1 MGTLTGSIIG
11 NWVSNAFYGI
21 LLTIDYVIY
30 LAINICYQLFEVVSK
45 VEVFSTE
52 NVGVISRRI
61 YTIIGIVM
69 LFVFAYNIIIMV
81 GKGTITMRET
91 RILEFKETITNTFL
105 KTVSAFSNYNGGTI
119 LFGVDDNGN
128 VKGLPDVKQ
137 ACLDIENKIND
148 SISPQPNY
156 TLEIQNNDQTIKLTV
171 KSGLQKP
178 YLYKSKAYKRNDTAT
193 IEVDTLEFSRLV
205 LDGKNISFEELPCKD
220 QELSF
225 KILQCKLKEN
235 IYIETFNQD
244 TLKTLN
250 LYDNINGYNNAAGL
264 LADKNHF
271 SGIDIV
277 KFGENISIIQKRVTF
292 EHISVLEIY
301 EKALAVFRDY
311 YQYEVI
317 QGADRKMVE
326 KIPEAAFR
334 EAIAN
339 ALIHR
344 VWDINSHIRVSMFD
358 DRIEVV
364 SPGGLPAGI
373 TAEEYLSGKLSILR
387 NRNLANVFY
396 RLGLVEI
403 FGTGITRIKQLYAE
417 SLIKPEFEVSE
428 NAIKIVLPIFET
440 NVNLTED
447 EKVIYKFLSKT
458 MLKPISEI
466 APYVPFGKSKTTQL
480 LKAMEKKGVIAV
492 EGKGRGTKYIIK

>member
-1 MGTLTGSIIG
+1 M
-11 NWVSNAFYGI
+11 
-21 LLTIDYVIY
+21 
-30 LAINICYQLFEVVSK
+30 Q
-45 VEVFSTE
+45 
-52 NVGVISRRI
+52 
-61 YTIIGIVM
+61 
-69 LFVFAYNIIIMV
+69 
-81 GKGTITMRET
+81 ET
-91 RILEFKETITNTFL
+91 RTIEFKETITNTFL
-105 KTVSAFSNYNGGTI
+105 KTVSAFSNYNGGKI
-119 LFGVDDNGN
+119 FFGIDDSGK
-128 VKGLPDVKQ
+128 VKGLADVKQ

-148 SISPQPNY
+148 SISPQPDY
-156 TLEIQNNDQTIKLTV
+156 TLEAQKDHTIILSV
-171 KSGLQKP
+171 KSGAYKP

-193 IEVDTLEFSRLV
+193 IEVDTLEFSRLI
-205 LDGKNISFEELPCKD
+205 LEGKNIRFEELTCKD
-220 QELSF
+220 QALSF
-225 KILQCKLKEN
+225 EVLHCKLKEM
-235 IYIETFNQD
+235 IQLETFNQD

-250 LYDNINGYNNAAGL
+250 LYDNINGYNNTAGL

-344 VWDINSHIRVSMFD
+344 VWDVDSHIRVSMFD

-417 SLIKPEFEVSE
+417 SLIKPELSE

>member
-1 MGTLTGSIIG
+1 M
-11 NWVSNAFYGI
+11 
-21 LLTIDYVIY
+21 IDF
-30 LAINICYQLFEVVSK
+30 LR
-45 VEVFSTE
+45 
-52 NVGVISRRI
+52 IS
-61 YTIIGIVM
+61 
-69 LFVFAYNIIIMV
+69 AYNITIKV
-81 GKGTITMRET
+81 GKESIIMRET

-119 LFGVDDNGN
+119 LFGVDDDGN
-128 VKGLPDVKQ
+128 VKGLSDVKQ

-156 TLEIQNNDQTIKLTV
+156 TLEIQNDDQTIKLTV
-171 KSGLQKP
+171 KGGLQKP
-178 YLYKSKAYKRNDTAT
+178 YLYKAKAYKRNDTAT

-205 LDGKNISFEELPCKD
+205 LEGKNISFEELPCKD
-220 QELSF
+220 QKLSF
-225 KILQCKLKEN
+225 EILHRKLKEN
-235 IYIETFNQD
+235 IQIETFNLD

-250 LYDNINGYNNAAGL
+250 LYDNVKGFNNAAGL

-271 SGIDIV
+271 PGIDIV
-277 KFGENISIIQKRVTF
+277 KFGENISIIQKRETF
-292 EHISVLEIY
+292 ENISVLDAY
-301 EKALAVFRDY
+301 EKALTVFRDY

-317 QGADRKMVE
+317 KGVERKIIE
-326 KIPEAAFR
+326 KIPEAVFR

-344 VWDINSHIRVSMFD
+344 VWDIDSYIRVSLFD
-358 DRIEVV
+358 DRIEIV
-364 SPGGLPAGI
+364 SPGGLPVGI
-373 TAEEYLSGKLSILR
+373 TAEEYLSGKLSVLR

-396 RLGLVEI
+396 RLRFVEI
-403 FGTGITRIKQLYAE
+403 FGTGIIRIKQLYAE
-417 SLIKPEFEVSE
+417 SLRKPDFEVSE

-480 LKAMEKKGVIAV
+480 LKTMGEKGVVAV

>member
-1 MGTLTGSIIG
+1 
-11 NWVSNAFYGI
+11 
-21 LLTIDYVIY
+21 
-30 LAINICYQLFEVVSK
+30 
-45 VEVFSTE
+45 
-52 NVGVISRRI
+52 
-61 YTIIGIVM
+61 
-69 LFVFAYNIIIMV
+69 
-81 GKGTITMRET
+81 MRET
-91 RILEFKETITNTFL
+91 RTTEFKETITNTFL
-105 KTVSAFSNYNGGTI
+105 KTVSAFSNHDGGVI
-119 LFGVDDNGN
+119 YFGLDDDGN
-128 VKGLPDVKQ
+128 VKGLPNVKQ

-156 TLEIQNNDQTIKLTV
+156 TLEIQNNNQTIKLTV
-171 KSGLQKP
+171 KSGAQKP

-193 IEVDTLEFSRLV
+193 IEVDTLEFSRLI
-205 LDGKNISFEELPCKD
+205 LDGKNTRFEELPCKE

-225 KILQCKLKEN
+225 EVLHHKLKDS
-235 IYIETFNQD
+235 IQIETFNQD

-250 LYDNINGYNNAAGL
+250 LYDNVNGYNNAAGL

-271 SGIDIV
+271 PGIDIV
-277 KFGENISIIQKRVTF
+277 KFGENISVIQKRSTF
-292 EHISVLEIY
+292 ENISVLDAY
-301 EKALAVFRDY
+301 EKSIEVFRDY

-317 QGADRKMVE
+317 QGADRKKIE

-344 VWDINSHIRVSMFD
+344 VWDVESQIRVLMFD

-364 SPGGLPAGI
+364 SPGGLPSGI
-373 TAEEYLSGKLSILR
+373 TEEEYLSGKLSVLR

-396 RLGLVEI
+396 RLGFVEI
-403 FGTGITRIKQLYAE
+403 FGTGITRIKQLYE
-417 SLIKPEFEVSE
+417 DGLIKPDFEVTE
-428 NAIKIVLPIFET
+428 NTIKIVLPIFEK
-440 NVNLTED
+440 NLNLTED
-447 EKVIYKFLSKT
+447 ERTIYKILSKT

-480 LKAMEKKGVIAV
+480 LKDMGRKGIVTV

>member
-1 MGTLTGSIIG
+1 
-11 NWVSNAFYGI
+11 
-21 LLTIDYVIY
+21 
-30 LAINICYQLFEVVSK
+30 
-45 VEVFSTE
+45 
-52 NVGVISRRI
+52 
-61 YTIIGIVM
+61 
-69 LFVFAYNIIIMV
+69 
-81 GKGTITMRET
+81 MRET

-105 KTVSAFSNYNGGTI
+105 KTVSAFSNYDGGTI
-119 LFGVDDNGN
+119 LFGVDDDGN

-156 TLEIQNNDQTIKLTV
+156 TLEIQNHDQTIKLTV

-193 IEVDTLEFSRLV
+193 IEVDTLEFSRLI
-205 LDGKNISFEELPCKD
+205 LDGKNIRFEELPCKD

-225 KILQCKLKEN
+225 KVLRRKLKES
-235 IYIETFNQD
+235 IQIETFNQD

-250 LYDNINGYNNAAGL
+250 LYDNVNGFSNAAGL

-271 SGIDIV
+271 PGIDLV
-277 KFGENISIIQKRVTF
+277 KFGENISVIQRRATF
-292 EHISVLEIY
+292 ENISVLDEY
-301 EKALAVFRDY
+301 EKTTAVFRDY

-317 QGADRKMVE
+317 QGADRKRVE

-334 EAIAN
+334 EAVAN

-344 VWDINSHIRVSMFD
+344 AWDVDSQIRVSMFD
-358 DRIEVV
+358 DRIEIV
-364 SPGGLPAGI
+364 SPGGLPSGI
-373 TAEEYLSGKLSILR
+373 TAEEYLSGRLSVLR

-396 RLGLVEI
+396 RLGFVEI
-403 FGTGITRIKQLYAE
+403 FGTGITRIKQLYEE

-428 NAIKIVLPIFET
+428 NAIKIMLPVFES

-447 EKVIYKFLSKT
+447 EKVIYTLLSKT

-466 APYVPFGKSKTTQL
+466 APYAPFGKSKTTKL
-480 LKAMEKKGVIAV
+480 LKDMGEKGVITV
-492 EGKGRGTKYIIK
+492 EGKGRGTKYIINWK

>member
-1 MGTLTGSIIG
+1 
-11 NWVSNAFYGI
+11 
-21 LLTIDYVIY
+21 
-30 LAINICYQLFEVVSK
+30 
-45 VEVFSTE
+45 
-52 NVGVISRRI
+52 
-61 YTIIGIVM
+61 
-69 LFVFAYNIIIMV
+69 
-81 GKGTITMRET
+81 MRET
-91 RILEFKETITNTFL
+91 RGLEFKETITNTFL
-105 KTVSAFSNYNGGTI
+105 KTVSAFSNYGGGTI
-119 LFGVDDNGN
+119 LFGVDDDGT

-156 TLEIQNNDQTIKLTV
+156 TLEIQNHDQTIKLTV

-193 IEVDTLEFSRLV
+193 IEVDTLEFSRLI
-205 LDGKNISFEELPCKD
+205 LDGKNIRFEELPCKD

-225 KILQCKLKEN
+225 KVLRRKLKES
-235 IYIETFNQD
+235 IQIETFNQD

-250 LYDNINGYNNAAGL
+250 LYDNVNGFSNAAGL

-271 SGIDIV
+271 PGIDLV
-277 KFGENISIIQKRVTF
+277 KFGENISVIQRRATF
-292 EHISVLEIY
+292 ENISVLDEY
-301 EKALAVFRDY
+301 EKTTAVFRDY

-317 QGADRKMVE
+317 QGADRKRVE

-334 EAIAN
+334 EAVAN

-344 VWDINSHIRVSMFD
+344 AWDVDSQIRVSMFD
-358 DRIEVV
+358 DRIEIV
-364 SPGGLPAGI
+364 SPGGLPSGI
-373 TAEEYLSGKLSILR
+373 TAEEYLSGRLSVLR

-396 RLGLVEI
+396 RLGFVEI
-403 FGTGITRIKQLYAE
+403 FGTGITRIKQLYEE

-428 NAIKIVLPIFET
+428 NAIKIMLPVFES

-447 EKVIYKFLSKT
+447 EKAIYTLLSKT

-466 APYVPFGKSKTTQL
+466 APYAPFGKSKTTKL
-480 LKAMEKKGVIAV
+480 LKDMGEKGVITV
-492 EGKGRGTKYIIK
+492 EGKGRGTKYIINWK

>member
-1 MGTLTGSIIG
+1 
-11 NWVSNAFYGI
+11 
-21 LLTIDYVIY
+21 
-30 LAINICYQLFEVVSK
+30 
-45 VEVFSTE
+45 
-52 NVGVISRRI
+52 
-61 YTIIGIVM
+61 
-69 LFVFAYNIIIMV
+69 
-81 GKGTITMRET
+81 MRET

-105 KTVSAFSNYNGGTI
+105 KTVSAFSNYDGGEI
-119 LFGVDDNGN
+119 LFGVDDDGN
-128 VKGLPDVKQ
+128 IKGLSDVKQ

-156 TLEIQNNDQTIKLTV
+156 TLEIQNNEQTIKLSV

-205 LDGKNISFEELPCKD
+205 LEGKNIRFEELPCKD

-225 KILQCKLKEN
+225 EILQSNLKEK
-235 IYIETFNQD
+235 IQIETFNKD

-250 LYDNINGYNNAAGL
+250 LYDDVNGFNNAAGL

-271 SGIDIV
+271 PGIDIV
-277 KFGENISIIQKRVTF
+277 KFGENISIIQKRITF
-292 EHISVLEIY
+292 ENTSVLGIY
-301 EKALAVFRDY
+301 EKALSVFRDY

-326 KIPEAAFR
+326 TIPEAAFR

-344 VWDINSHIRVSMFD
+344 VWDVDLQIRVSMFD

-364 SPGGLPAGI
+364 SPGGLPSGI
-373 TAEEYLSGKLSILR
+373 TEDEYLSGKLSILR

-396 RLGLVEI
+396 RLGFVEI
-403 FGTGITRIKQLYAE
+403 FGTGITRIKQIYSEALT
-417 SLIKPEFEVSE
+417 KPGFEVSE
-428 NAIKIVLPIFET
+428 NAIKIILPIYEEST
-440 NVNLTED
+440 NLTED
-447 EKVIYKFLSKT
+447 EKVVYKLLSKN
-458 MLKPISEI
+458 MLKSMSEI
-466 APYVPFGKSKTTQL
+466 APYISFGKSKTTKL
-480 LKAMEKKGVIAV
+480 LKDMEQKGVITID
-492 EGKGRGTKYIIK
+492 GKGKGTKYRIK